1 MSGWKTKFRSFFKKK
16 KARPKNSKNGACYF
30 ENIEDC
36 PYFTQEDCPDKKRNC
51 HHSENNQRAVRVW
64 VWKKLIWW
72 IIVASA
78 CIAISSAYIKSDYPK
93 VHELI
98 CGVSMSIIA
107 GVVISLIIDLPK
119 SLRRNEESILNALSS
134 DGYIK
139 KLNNEKLRGLRD
151 KITELLY
158 KKDAPK
164 LPKGLIDM
172 DRKICELLMD
182 PYFDY
187 YSRKDI
193 CKIVDR
199 PNGKT
204 YLEKRV
210 NISYKLVNPQGG
222 LQEQR
227 DKVAMNSSMCIAD
240 DDDIND
246 LIKINKVQVTIDQ
259 QAPFDLKDSIE
270 LYKDNHVGMNN
281 YNCRVYWSRSRDT
294 LNPHTFVFRDSIAV
308 EMSYV
313 VLLPVTDIWHTT
325 KLRYAAKNYHLDCS
339 YNNPEI
345 QIYGQV
351 MGTLI
356 ENVDFS
362 VNNID
367 NNNITIDVHNW
378 LLPKNGTIYVF
389 GPVSD

>member
-1 MSGWKTKFRSFFKKK
+1 MRNSIGKIGAFFRRKKSKSKKQKT
-16 KARPKNSKNGACYF
+16 GTCYF
-30 ENIEDC
+30 DNIDDC
-36 PYFTQEDCPDKKRNC
+36 PYFTQDDCPDKKKNC
-51 HHSENNQRAVRVW
+51 HHSENHQRNVRFW
-64 VWKKLIWW
+64 VWKKLIAW
-72 IIVASA
+72 ILVAIA
-78 CIAISSAYIKSDYPK
+78 CILISSAYFKIPCPRI
-93 VHELI
+93 HEVV

-164 LPKGLIDM
+164 LPKGLIDV
-172 DRKICELLMD
+172 DRKICELLME

-193 CKIVDR
+193 CRIVKK

-204 YLEKRV
+204 YLEKTV
-210 NISYKLVNPQGG
+210 NINYMLVNPQGG
-222 LQEQR
+222 LQEQT
-227 DKVAMNSSMCIAD
+227 DKVAMNSSMRVAD
-240 DDDIND
+240 DDNIND
-246 LIKINKVQVTIDQ
+246 LIKIRKVKVTIDKQ
-259 QAPFDLKDSIE
+259 KPFDIQNE
-270 LYKDNHVGMNN
+270 IRLYKDDQVGMNN
-281 YNCRVYWSRSRDT
+281 YNCRVHWSKSDEE
-294 LNPHTFVFRDSIAV
+294 LDPHIYKYRNSIAV
-308 EMSYV
+308 EMTYV
-313 VLLPVTDIWHTT
+313 VLLPTTDIWHTT
-325 KLRYAAKNYHLDCS
+325 KLRYAAKNYHMDCS
-339 YNNPEI
+339 YDNPQI

-362 VNNID
+362 INNID
-367 NNNITIDVHNW
+367 NNHITIDVYNW
-378 LLPKNGTIYVF
+378 LLPKNGTIIVF